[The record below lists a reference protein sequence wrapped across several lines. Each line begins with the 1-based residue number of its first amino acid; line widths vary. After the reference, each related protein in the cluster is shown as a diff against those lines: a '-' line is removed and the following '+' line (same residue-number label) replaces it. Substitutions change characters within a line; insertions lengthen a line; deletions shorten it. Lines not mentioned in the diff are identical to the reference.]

1 MSSDDSGLAIAEQPI
16 RALGSLERYGH
27 ILRPLGTH
35 EQAWRLEVLDEL
47 ARAGHRSAGAVA
59 RVVGDDDPA
68 VEGLVHELSS
78 AVGLHC
84 DRVVRAVRDR
94 HGPASWRGASAAAR
108 DAPPTPYVRRHDGGS
123 RPVGV
128 VTPAG
133 GTPSA
138 AAPAPAGTASDAGP
152 TLRPVVDP
160 SEQRAVIGTAAEVLM
175 SRQGCGVDVA
185 YATILE
191 RARDTGTST
200 YDVAVRVVERGGVV
214 EEG

>member
-1 MSSDDSGLAIAEQPI
+1 MSLDDSGLAIAEQAT
-16 RALGSLERYGH
+16 RALGSLERYGPV
-27 ILRPLGTH
+27 LRPPGTH
-35 EQAWRLEVLDEL
+35 ELAWRLEMLDEL
-47 ARAGHRSAGAVA
+47 ARAGHRLAGAVA

-68 VEGLVHELSS
+68 VEGLVRELSS
-78 AVGLHC
+78 AIGLHC

-94 HGPASWRGASAAAR
+94 PGPASRRGASAPLR
-108 DAPPTPYVRRHDGGS
+108 VAPPTPYVRRHDGGS

-133 GTPSA
+133 GTA
-138 AAPAPAGTASDAGP
+138 AAGAPAPVGTEPDAGP
-152 TLRPVVDP
+152 TMRPVVDP
-160 SEQRAVIGTAAEVLM
+160 AAQRAVIGAAAEVLM
-175 SRQGCGVDVA
+175 SRHDCGVDAA

-200 YDVAVRVVERGGVV
+200 YEVAVRVVEEGGLV